1 MSDFQMTD
9 DLEWA
14 AMAKEV
20 RSSSLPEA
28 RKLALAFG
36 WVTNRIITHA
46 EKEVEAAR
54 ALMDAESAVNRTIFE
69 ECYLLATG
77 KKAWDE

>member
-1 MSDFQMTD
+1 MSDFRMTD

-20 RSSSLPEA
+20 RGSSLPEG

-36 WVTNRIITHA
+36 WITNRIITHA

-54 ALMDAESAVNRTIFE
+54 ALRDEESAINRTIFE
-69 ECYLLATG
+69 ECYLPATG
-77 KKAWDE
+77 RKAWDE